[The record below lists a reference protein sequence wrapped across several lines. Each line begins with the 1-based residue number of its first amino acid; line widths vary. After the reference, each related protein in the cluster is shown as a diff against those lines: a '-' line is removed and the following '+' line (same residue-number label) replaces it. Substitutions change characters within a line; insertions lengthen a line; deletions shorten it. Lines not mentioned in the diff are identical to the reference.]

1 MIDVMTQIEV
11 MADISG
17 VELTMY
23 TETCNYKHDCVLRGR
38 SALLNIS
45 QHSSS
50 INNFYLV
57 KLVSNSVTKRSTIK
71 DVDKLLTYVDMF
83 CKQYGNGE

>member
-11 MADISG
+11 MADISD

-23 TETCNYKHDCVLRGR
+23 TANDEFKHDCVLRGGLA
-38 SALLNIS
+38 SLHIS
-45 QHSSS
+45 QHSSG

-57 KLVSNSVTKRSTIK
+57 KLVSKSITKRSTIN
-71 DVDKLLTYVDMF
+71 DIDKLLNYVSMF
-83 CKQYGNGE
+83 CKQYGN